1 MHLLYLYSTLHI
13 MKKIL
18 LTFVLSI
25 ISFVDFAQLVAIGT
39 EWYFGIQYEMP
50 PGVESYYKY
59 RCEKDTII
67 DGETYSV
74 IQSYKRSNERICM
87 MKDSS
92 KVYYFLDGKKN
103 LFFDFSA
110 KKGDTVQLDV
120 MQVAP
125 DNSHQIIKTKVVM
138 NDIFYKKNYSVDVN
152 DSIRSFIVLST
163 STDKFPSWTI
173 CEKLLNIVADY
184 SFISPSQ
191 KPKYDSYSFR
201 CYISDGYTF
210 HSSARY
216 NSERTCDYQ
225 NVLVNELTAVE
236 SIKVYP
242 NPANSSLFI
251 ENKNQNKLNE
261 ISIFNAF
268 GELVFQQKL
277 THSQRFIQM
286 DISEIPSGI
295 YFIKL
300 SDEDSTKTLKFVKK

>member
-1 MHLLYLYSTLHI
+1 

-25 ISFVDFAQLVAIGT
+25 VSFIGFAQLASIGT
-39 EWYFGIQYEMP
+39 EWYYGIQYEMP

-67 DGETYSV
+67 NNETYSV
-74 IQSYKRSNERICM
+74 IQSYRRGNERIYM
-87 MKDSS
+87 MRDSS

-110 KKGDTVQLDV
+110 KKGDTIQLDV
-120 MQVAP
+120 LQFAS
-125 DNSHQIIKTKVVM
+125 DNSYQILQTKVVIQ
-138 NDIFYKKNYSVDVN
+138 DIPYMKNYAVGVN
-152 DSIRSFIVLST
+152 DSIRSF
-163 STDKFPSWTI
+163 STDKFPSWII

-216 NSERTCDYQ
+216 NSLRSCDYQ
-225 NVLVNELTAVE
+225 NV
-236 SIKVYP
+236 
-242 NPANSSLFI
+242 SS
-251 ENKNQNKLNE
+251 K
-261 ISIFNAF
+261 
-268 GELVFQQKL
+268 
-277 THSQRFIQM
+277 
-286 DISEIPSGI
+286 
-295 YFIKL
+295 
-300 SDEDSTKTLKFVKK
+300 